1 MIVLVVAV
9 FLFTFVIP
17 IARGQHEGFAS
28 GASSGSSGSRA
39 SSGAGGS
46 GGAGASSGASSGALS
61 GAPIFVSG
69 PYSTDPTLNAKAIAY
84 ISKRQGMIDNTN
96 VLYNNL
102 SSAMD
107 PLLPSFIEDK
117 RTPDGASLVKIKKA
131 IAKPQPARGSKG
143 AQQTAQQSEQQLAQQ
158 AAQQAQYA
166 SLYAK
171 LVQNTNKSLSDA
183 YQTPDVLPNSQ
194 SPTLMGALS
203 SDAKAVASAGPA
215 KGALASVNISPSN
228 PLQLPPPSGLVV
240 LAQQCE
246 ANLVGR
252 DSCSML
258 DNSAFSQCGVCIA
271 GGTQYDGSNPDS
283 FIGGLLAI
291 KQDKQSAIDSANGG
305 TPNYYPTLG
314 QCPPGM
320 FFVDSSSCQ
329 KAANRQNCNE
339 VGNNGGFY
347 GGGTAEGK
355 MAVQALCAQA
365 PYSGANTFVYQP
377 NKPASKLQFDVVLR
391 CITPFGTGITKII
404 VTHYRTG
411 KTYRADNAGNPGQEF
426 TLTIPKAMETDD
438 VDVRVSQEI
447 PHRPKGKVEVFRVMQ
462 NATAPQ
468 AENTTSAATLCNRLG
483 AKLASSNQ
491 VAQATANGLQGYYTS
506 ITNDSPNGT
515 IGVYGAQSGGSAS
528 SKGQTITLV
537 PDIPLGG
544 NPSSGFDDTGYTAQS
559 VWCYGYKPA
568 MDALGTS
575 NTNTLDI
582 KTVWYNWFDSF
593 GKNAQPAQG
602 PSIYSQ
608 FSSDDNSNPPGISER
623 AVTLQWEMKGSSNRI
638 VPFQTSIIK
647 VNSYPASGLLRLL
660 GPFNNSSIIAG
671 PAWSSSF
678 TMVKSLFWYWSNK
691 PNQQSVI
698 FSAKVPGLFVDPF
711 YPEDLQVAPT
721 GPLVTN
727 PETAFLLQSSACDAN
742 DQQPGAY
749 GINCLLQLFKG
760 AGGDPSNGL
769 LATQNGGLLQ
779 LNSLGDVSAIT
790 GYLNEQYITA
800 TTGRDS
806 NGNSISTDM
815 QTRVDAMN
823 MAAMNMFGFNI
834 INPCEMIVD
843 NADGT
848 VALIT
853 MPLSQ
858 VQPVCLQYLWL
869 NNNSDADRK
878 NDSLNNSL
886 YSNTYTSIADR
897 FSGLRKNEA
906 TRKRRDTYPFQAC
919 QVTGAGAPIKNGKPD
934 MKVISNLMSMNSLSD
949 VQDYF
954 NTIHKTANYT
964 KGPQDSKAQSK
975 AIQQCYGFAQ
985 TPGPTANVCARS

>member
-17 IARGQHEGFAS
+17 IAQDQAEGFVA
-28 GASSGSSGSRA
+28 GSGSGSGSNKPQGP
-39 SSGAGGS
+39 SKPNSPGPSKPNSPGPS
-46 GGAGASSGASSGALS
+46 IS
-61 GAPIFVSG
+61 PPFVSG
-69 PYSTDPTLNAKAIAY
+69 PYSTNKKINDQAIAY
-84 ISKRQGMIDNTN
+84 VSKRQGMIDNTN
-96 VLYNNL
+96 LLYNSL

-107 PLLPSFIEDK
+107 PLLPSFVETK
-117 RTPDGASLVKIKKA
+117 YNPDAAKLNDIKNSIKQ
-131 IAKPQPARGSKG
+131 KKLPQKLTQA
-143 AQQTAQQSEQQLAQQ
+143 Q
-158 AAQQAQYA
+158 AAQQAKEQA
-166 SLYAK
+166 AQQSKFAALYNDIIK
-171 LVQNTNKSLSDA
+171 NTNKSLSDA
-183 YQTPDVLPNSQ
+183 YQTPDVLPNSK

-203 SDAKAVASAGPA
+203 SDIKAGKASTVG
-215 KGALASVNISPSN
+215 KGALASVNLSPAN
-228 PLQLPPPSGLVV
+228 PLQLPRANGLIA

-258 DNSAFSQCGVCIA
+258 GYSTNSQCGVCIA
-271 GGTQYDGSNPDS
+271 GGTQHDGSNSDS

-291 KQDKQSAIDSANGG
+291 KQDKQTAIDSANGG

-314 QCPPGM
+314 KCPPGM
-320 FFVDSSSCQ
+320 FFVDAASCQ
-329 KAANRQNCNE
+329 KAVNRQNCNE
-339 VGNNGGFY
+339 VGNNGGFF
-347 GGGTAEGK
+347 GAGTAEGK
-355 MAVQALCAQA
+355 MATQALCAQA
-365 PYSGANTFVYQP
+365 PYSGTNTFVYQP
-377 NKPASKLQFDVVLR
+377 DKPESKLQFDVVLR

-404 VTHYRTG
+404 VTHVRTG

-426 TLTIPKAMETDD
+426 TLTIPKALEADD

-447 PHRPKGKVEVFRVMQ
+447 PHRPKGQAEVFRVMQ
-462 NATAPQ
+462 NATSPQ
-468 AENTTSAATLCNRLG
+468 AENTSSAATLCNRLG

-515 IGVYGAQSGGSAS
+515 IGVYGAQSGGTVSERG
-528 SKGQTITLV
+528 KTINLV
-537 PDIPLGG
+537 PDIPVGG
-544 NPSSGFDDTGYTAQS
+544 NPSSGFVESGYTAQS
-559 VWCYGYKPA
+559 AWCYGYKPA

-575 NTNTLDI
+575 NTNSLDI
-582 KTVWYNWFDSF
+582 KTIWYNWFDSF
-593 GKNAQPAQG
+593 GKNSQPAQG

-608 FSSDDNSNPPGISER
+608 FSSDENSNPPGRSER

-638 VPFQTSIIK
+638 VPFQTSILK
-647 VNSYPASGLLRLL
+647 VNNYPANGVLRLL
-660 GPFNNSSIIAG
+660 GPFANSSIIAG
-671 PAWSSSF
+671 PAWTSSF
-678 TMVKSLFWYWSNK
+678 TMLKSLFWYWSNK
-691 PNQQSVI
+691 PNQQSVL
-698 FSAKVPGLFVDPF
+698 FSTKVPGLFADPF

-721 GPLVTN
+721 GPLVTK

-749 GINCLLQLFKG
+749 SINCLLQLFKG

-779 LNSLGDVSAIT
+779 LNTLGDVSAII
-790 GYLNEQYITA
+790 GYLSEQYITA

-815 QTRVDAMN
+815 QTRIDAMN
-823 MAAMNMFGFNI
+823 MASMNMFGFSV

-843 NADGT
+843 NPDGT

-858 VQPVCLQYLWL
+858 VKPECLQYLWL

-878 NDSLNNSL
+878 ADSMQNSL

-897 FSGLRKNEA
+897 FSGLRKNESI
-906 TRKRRDTYPFQAC
+906 RKQRDKYPFQAC
-919 QVTGAGAPIKNGKPD
+919 QVTGTGAPIKGGKPD
-934 MKVISNLMSMNSLSD
+934 MNVISNLMRMNSLSD

-954 NTIHKTANYT
+954 DSIHKKANYT
-964 KGPQDSKAQSK
+964 KGPQDSKAQSA

-985 TPGPTANVCARS
+985 TSGPTANVCPRS